1 MTGEAGIAGQT
12 PTDPPTQ
19 GKTDIP
25 PTPVTLAVPLN
36 VWGGPSF
43 AVNGLFAGGGG
54 RGGVSGWGCWSRGL
68 LRRSWGRVRFVTR
81 NRVRGVP

>member
-54 RGGVSGWGCWSRGL
+54 RGVSLGGDAGAGGCCG
-68 LRRSWGRVRFVTR
+68 
-81 NRVRGVP
+81 VRGVGSVS